1 MAEEEV
7 SNHRRAI
14 IAVAVCVFLIILAF
28 VVYGIVSC
36 TAPALSKFRLIDAG
50 YSSPLG
56 LYEIT
61 ISVKVND
68 APYNIDSQD
77 FSLYVLGAP
86 RVSNGF
92 ASSNSTYRY
101 YKTEHSDD
109 TINLTLAFEADELT
123 VDKPIKLLWK
133 GKVVIEG

>member
-7 SNHRRAI
+7 SNHRRGI

-68 APYNIDSQD
+68 APYNIDSQA

-86 RVSNGF
+86 RASNGF
-92 ASSNSTYRY
+92 ASSYSTYRY
-101 YKTEHSDD
+101 DKPEPSDA
-109 TINLTLAFEADELT
+109 TIIINLAIKDDEHP
-123 VDKPIKLLWK
+123 K
-133 GKVVIEG
+133 